1 MKKKSLLLVIS
12 LIVMHAVFYS
22 CKKETSC
29 ENCKDSNK
37 PPIAV
42 AGIDQIVTLP
52 TDSILL
58 NGSASTDPD
67 GTINE
72 WLWKKISGPAAFNII
87 NATSSSTV
95 IKNLSKGIYQ
105 FELKVADN
113 DGLFAKDT
121 VMITVDSVLTNNH
134 PPIADA
140 GPDQTILLPIN
151 NVLLD
156 GGNSFDPDNNISNYS
171 WTKINGP
178 LSFNIA
184 NSNATQTSVTN
195 LIQGT
200 YQFELK
206 VTDNDGLS
214 AKDTVMITVDS
225 VLTSNHPPI
234 ADAGLDQAIRLPI
247 NNVLLDGGNSF
258 DPDSN
263 ISNYSWTKINGPLSF
278 NIVNSNATQ
287 TSVTNLIQGT
297 YQFELKVTDA
307 GGLFSKDTT
316 TVVVTSSTNN
326 LPPVAVPGND
336 SIIYS
341 SLPAC
346 SAVPLTLILDG
357 SSSYDPDGNIISYH
371 WSGPGTISNPNSSS
385 TTVTGLFQGTFN
397 YSLIVTDN
405 NGSNNTKYIVFT
417 VLTGG
422 RPVVNVTMTPLG
434 NLSKPR
440 MELATA
446 SVGNKI
452 FFAGGYTR
460 EGPSAWAGESRVDI
474 YDINSNSWSV
484 AELSVA
490 RHGIAAVS
498 AGNKVFFAGGHTSFY
513 GDVDIS
519 EYATVDIYDAATNS
533 WSVASLSEPR
543 GYISATTIGNKVFFA
558 GGYWIESFATFHYS
572 NKVDIYDLSTN
583 TWSTATLSEG
593 RTSISAVAINN
604 KVYFAGGE
612 TGLWTIGGHQLFDK
626 IDVYDLTTNSWSV
639 STLDEPKVRMG
650 GFAVNDKIYWAGGE
664 NSQGTVCKVE
674 VRNANTQATSFDYLS
689 HPTTA
694 EYAVLKDNKILF
706 TNLWQHFDLYN
717 LNTNTWYTGLL
728 PIKRSEAGL
737 ISVNNKIY
745 LAGGW
750 AHETQNSISGV
761 WRIDF

>member
-206 VTDNDGLS
+206 VTD
-214 AKDTVMITVDS
+214 
-225 VLTSNHPPI
+225 
-234 ADAGLDQAIRLPI
+234 
-247 NNVLLDGGNSF
+247 
-258 DPDSN
+258 
-263 ISNYSWTKINGPLSF
+263 
-278 NIVNSNATQ
+278 
-287 TSVTNLIQGT
+287 
-297 YQFELKVTDA
+297 A

-452 FFAGGYTR
+452 
-460 EGPSAWAGESRVDI
+460 
-474 YDINSNSWSV
+474 
-484 AELSVA
+484 
-490 RHGIAAVS
+490 
-498 AGNKVFFAGGHTSFY
+498 
-513 GDVDIS
+513 
-519 EYATVDIYDAATNS
+519 
-533 WSVASLSEPR
+533 
-543 GYISATTIGNKVFFA
+543 FFA